1 MTILPVP
8 FVACILIVF
17 SLHVTRGEIANEIQ
31 QYVHNL
37 LQEQNGEIR
46 QLTEEIR
53 TLKGQMFSLKRSY
66 QHVLKELNNMKAGK
80 EAELTEYK
88 MDEEI
93 AKRPIHV
100 LPSQLSTPIRTPGNE
115 TWQFPSII
123 RGGNIIK

>member
-1 MTILPVP
+1 MTILPVS
-8 FVACILIVF
+8 FVASVLIVLT
-17 SLHVTRGEIANEIQ
+17 LHVTRGEITNDIR

-46 QLTEEIR
+46 QLTEEMRI
-53 TLKGQMFSLKRSY
+53 LKAQMFSLKRSY

-88 MDEEI
+88 MDYEI
-93 AKRPIHV
+93 DKRPIHV
-100 LPSQLSTPIRTPGNE
+100 LPSQLSTPMRTPGNE

-123 RGGNIIK
+123 RGGNTIK